1 MKRRVVTAPA
11 ERVEK
16 LSSPFLAELDGLKRS
31 LARKGRDI
39 IDLSRFKMSVDP
51 PQGEA
56 EPEALTAMDIKRTI
70 GEYLASAYGAKIDP
84 EHEMLLLPGGRA
96 TLLLLG
102 AYLVESDRICYVPDP
117 GFTAY
122 RHMSVLFKGEIEKYQ
137 LHERSDYLPNLKMFE
152 KKKSRSL
159 RLLMINSPHNP
170 TGAIYD
176 KPLYAKL
183 EQMAAKENILVIAD
197 SSYCL
202 NSIGNFRAP
211 LFCEQYRRLKVG
223 MEMLSLSTNLCAPEL
238 KLTVLIGRRQLLT
251 PLTRLVN
258 SFGLTP
264 CAAVLKAS
272 ANYFLSVQTL
282 TTHIARCREEIKSR
296 TSQLAGILGEAGIEY
311 YPVITMPYLWVKL
324 RRKRVSLYFARSLLR
339 RRAVAVTP
347 GSAFGEEGEGWI
359 RIAVNESGERLT
371 RAAQEIV
378 KQYQP
383 IKSRLRERRKE

>member
-1 MKRRVVTAPA
+1 LKRRVVTAPA

-31 LARKGRDI
+31 LIRKGRDV
-39 IDLSRFKMSVDP
+39 IDLSRFNMSIDP
-51 PQGEA
+51 SQSGA
-56 EPEALTAMDIKRTI
+56 EPVSLSTSDVKRTI
-70 GEYLASAYGAKIDP
+70 SGYLESAYGAKIDP
-84 EHEMLLLPGGRA
+84 EYEMLLLPGGRA

-102 AYLVESDRICYVPDP
+102 AYLVESDRTCYVPDP

-122 RHMSVLFKGEIEKYQ
+122 RHMSVLFKGEIDKYK
-137 LHERSDYLPNLKMFE
+137 LHERNDYLPNLKQFEE
-152 KKKSRSL
+152 KKPRSL

-170 TGAIYD
+170 TGAVWD

-183 EQMAAKENILVIAD
+183 EEMAAKENILVIAD

-211 LFCEQYRRLKVG
+211 LFCEQHRRLKVG
-223 MEMLSLSTNLCAPEL
+223 MEMLSLSTNLCAPGL
-238 KLTVLIGRRQLLT
+238 KLTALIGRRQLLT
-251 PLTRLVN
+251 PLGRLVN
-258 SFGLTP
+258 SFGLIP
-264 CAAVLKAS
+264 CEAVLKAS
-272 ANYFLSVQTL
+272 SRYFSSVQTL
-282 TTHIARCREEIKSR
+282 TDHIAKCRSEIRAR
-296 TSQLAGILGEAGIEY
+296 TSQVAAILGDAGIEY
-311 YPVITMPYLWVKL
+311 YPLITMPYLWVKL
-324 RRKRVSLYFARSLLR
+324 RRNRVSLYFARSLLR
-339 RRAVAVTP
+339 RRAVAVSP

-371 RAAQEIV
+371 QAVNEIV